1 MTNIQNKSTDDIEK
15 LFKLVVCHNSDEWFE
30 DFINEIIDCTNN
42 KTEYKNQLIK
52 DIQDSVQRFY
62 NKYNHFNGD
71 INDYNAIESYVND
84 YNMRESQERH
94 YRRMLKQYNDEVDNE
109 IESYDALA
117 EEVYNEH
124 NEVEQQRQINFN
136 EYLEREQQKEL
147 DSQRP
152 IVNEIMEDLERTPT
166 NWSINFERLT
176 DNGRLLL
183 LPLLKTFF
191 EEHIMSLPQI
201 GRYKISFKV
210 NGQWYHKPLDA
221 NILKQLMDNLTKQHF
236 IFDIEHTNPEYF
248 YEHGAER
255 IPEWSVFSEIKF
267 SLYIKGVKAN
277 NDVGGSFFQYL
288 VNETIDER
296 IKEYLKRLQIFDSL
310 VNNKNKQREELTDCC
325 FIYALSQTGS
335 YDEDELNKMRLRI
348 NSRYLSQSSINKICH
363 EFKIHLKLSYI
374 NEEAK
379 GKHKKESIKSKKN
392 GKTNNYLGIDKA
404 EPSRT
409 HTMNVYNNHY
419 FIEEQT
425 PFSTYYIKHINECT
439 ADKFNKEYKTD
450 HWINARHFMK
460 SSDLVRE
467 LMKQGQ
473 FKPITFGQYK
483 ILNTTFFNDTNK
495 DISLIDLN
503 YDEAT
508 CTQLI
513 APPQQK
519 KNIKENT
526 TDELTYWYADFEADT
541 SGDIHKPFMV
551 VLQSENGKIN
561 KEYRGINCNEQ
572 LLEYLPHNAVVYFHN
587 LAYDMRMIA
596 SYGIKKSIIKGNK
609 VMTADIEYKKKTIHF
624 KDTLPIL
631 SCKLSSLPK
640 MFNIQNIQKEIFP
653 YKYYTL
659 ERLNNGA
666 IGTINE
672 AGINEDKKWKPTDY
686 TLFESNID
694 KIKGCRIDENHF
706 DMWSYCSFYCQ
717 QDVNILRLG
726 FNAFRAGFIEDFK
739 IDPFKFI
746 SISSLA
752 NEVFN
757 QRVYYPNRNLYKL
770 GGHVRYFCQKAVYGG
785 RCMTAYNKKWHN
797 FLKPLLDFDAV
808 SLYPS
813 AMARLYTV
821 EGRPKVI
828 TDDKLNYEFLS
839 KQSAYVVEIE
849 ITKINKH
856 YAFPLIVR
864 RVNGLNLNDD
874 NLEEGQTIKMVVDNI
889 TLEDFIEFQQIEF
902 KLIRGY
908 YWDGKRDYKIQK
920 AIRDIFNKRLEYK
933 KQNNPLQNL
942 YKLIMNSTYG
952 KTIERPVEKDY
963 KYLHS
968 GEELEKFWTKNY
980 NKIIEDVE
988 LFGCDIHAV
997 KTLKQINNH
1006 FNFSLLGIQILS
1018 MSKRIMNEVM
1028 CLAFDIGC
1036 HIYYQDSDSV
1046 HIECDDLP
1054 KLVAAFKEKYHR
1066 DLIGSNLG
1074 QFHSDFP
1081 TINGHDEM
1089 PKAIESI
1096 FLMKKMYV
1104 DKLQDST
1111 GEVDYMIRG
1120 KGLTQES
1127 IKYVY
1132 NENFNGDV
1140 MKLYGSIFDG
1150 KSQTFDLAKGQPC
1163 FEMNK
1168 NMTVSTKEQFKRTIK
1183 TEYEEGNRNEYFK
1196 YANN

>member
-1 MTNIQNKSTDDIEK
+1 MTLQNKSIDDIEK
-15 LFKLVVCHNSDEWFE
+15 LYKQIVCNNNDEWYE
-30 DFINEIIDCTNN
+30 DDINEIIEEANN
-42 KTEYKNQLIK
+42 ETEYRNELIK
-52 DIQDSVQRFY
+52 GIQGWITTAY
-62 NKYNHFNGD
+62 NYKGD
-71 INDYNAIESYVND
+71 INDYDQICSFMTSLITNSSHKTHY
-84 YNMRESQERH
+84 QE
-94 YRRMLKQYNDEVDNE
+94 MLKRYNDEFDNE
-109 IESYDALA
+109 IESYETLA
-117 EEVYNEH
+117 EQEYNEH
-124 NEVEQQRQINFN
+124 NEVEQQRQIRYN
-136 EYLEREQQKEL
+136 EYLEREHQKEL
-147 DSQRP
+147 ESQRP
-152 IVNEIMEDLERTPT
+152 IVDEIMQDLERTPT

-191 EEHIMSLPQI
+191 EEHIETLPQI

-210 NGQWYHKPLDA
+210 NGVWYHKPLDA
-221 NILKQLMDNLTKQHF
+221 NILRQLMDNLTKNHF

-248 YEHGAER
+248 YEKGAEK

-267 SLYIKGVKAN
+267 SLYMKGVKAN

-288 VNETIDER
+288 VDEKIDEQ

-310 VNNKNKQREELTDCC
+310 VNDKNKQREELTDCC

-335 YDEDELNKMRLRI
+335 YDEDTLNKMRLRI
-348 NSRYLSQSSINKICH
+348 NSRYLSQSSINKICY
-363 EFKIHLKLSYI
+363 EFKIHLKLSFI
-374 NEEAK
+374 NEESSTK
-379 GKHKKESIKSKKN
+379 NKKKTVRSTKNNKSKSF
-392 GKTNNYLGIDKA
+392 LGIDNA
-404 EPSRT
+404 EPNRT

-425 PFSTYYIKHINECT
+425 PFSTYYIKHLNECPS
-439 ADKFNKEYKTD
+439 DKFNKEYKTD
-450 HWINARHFMK
+450 HWINARAFMK

-467 LMKQGQ
+467 LMKQNY

-483 ILNTTFFNDTNK
+483 ILNTTFFNDINK
-495 DISLIDLN
+495 DIELIDLN
-503 YDEAT
+503 YDEDT

-519 KNIKENT
+519 KNNKENT
-526 TDELTYWYADFEADT
+526 MDEITYWYADFEADT

-561 KEYRGINCNEQ
+561 KEYRGVNCNEQ
-572 LLEYLPHNAVVYFHN
+572 LLEYLPNNAVVYFHN
-587 LAYDMRMIA
+587 LAYDMRMMA
-596 SYGIKKSIIKGNK
+596 SYGINKSIIKGNK

-640 MFNIQNIQKEIFP
+640 MFNIPNIQKEIFP

-659 ERLNNGA
+659 ERLNDGA

-726 FNAFRAGFIEDFK
+726 FNAFRAGFIKDFK

-757 QRVYYPNRNLYKL
+757 QRVYYPNRNLFKL

-785 RCMTAYNKKWHN
+785 RCMTAYNKKWHTY
-797 FLKPLLDFDAV
+797 KPISDFDAV

-828 TDDKLNYEFLS
+828 TADKLNYDFLS

-908 YWDGKRDYKIQK
+908 YWDGKRDYRIQK

-968 GEELEKFWTKNY
+968 GDELDKFWTKNY

-1054 KLVAAFKEKYHR
+1054 KLVDAFKEKYNR

-1081 TINGHDEM
+1081 TVNGHQEM

-1132 NENFNGDV
+1132 NEKFNGDV
-1140 MKLYGSIFDG
+1140 MKLYESIFNG
-1150 KSQTFDLAKGQPC
+1150 ESQTFDLAKGQPC

-1168 NMTVSTKEQFKRTIK
+1168 NMTVSTKEQFKRKIK
-1183 TEYEEGNRNEYFK
+1183 TTYEEGNRDEYFK

>member
-1 MTNIQNKSTDDIEK
+1 
-15 LFKLVVCHNSDEWFE
+15 
-30 DFINEIIDCTNN
+30 
-42 KTEYKNQLIK
+42 
-52 DIQDSVQRFY
+52 
-62 NKYNHFNGD
+62 
-71 INDYNAIESYVND
+71 
-84 YNMRESQERH
+84 
-94 YRRMLKQYNDEVDNE
+94 
-109 IESYDALA
+109 
-117 EEVYNEH
+117 
-124 NEVEQQRQINFN
+124 
-136 EYLEREQQKEL
+136 
-147 DSQRP
+147 
-152 IVNEIMEDLERTPT
+152 
-166 NWSINFERLT
+166 
-176 DNGRLLL
+176 
-183 LPLLKTFF
+183 
-191 EEHIMSLPQI
+191 
-201 GRYKISFKV
+201 
-210 NGQWYHKPLDA
+210 
-221 NILKQLMDNLTKQHF
+221 MDNLTKNHF

-248 YEHGAER
+248 YEKGAEK

-267 SLYIKGVKAN
+267 SLYVKGVKAN

-288 VNETIDER
+288 VDEAIDGQV
-296 IKEYLKRLQIFDSL
+296 KEYLKRLQIFDSL
-310 VNNKNKQREELTDCC
+310 VNDKNKQREELNDCC

-348 NSRYLSQSSINKICH
+348 NSRYLSQSSINKLCH
-363 EFKIHLKLSYI
+363 EFKIHLKLSFI

-379 GKHKKESIKSKKN
+379 GKHKKEYIKSKKN
-392 GKTNNYLGIDKA
+392 GKSNNYLGIDKA
-404 EPSRT
+404 APNRT

-425 PFSTYYIKHINECT
+425 PFSTYYIKHLNECPS
-439 ADKFNKEYKTD
+439 DKFNKEYKTY
-450 HWINARHFMK
+450 HWINARTLMK

-467 LMKQGQ
+467 LMRQGM

-483 ILNTTFFNDTNK
+483 ILNTTFFNDIDK
-495 DISLIDLN
+495 DIDLIDLN
-503 YDEAT
+503 YDEDT

-513 APPQQK
+513 SPSQK
-519 KNIKENT
+519 KKNNNENT
-526 TDELTYWYADFEADT
+526 IDEEITYWYADFEADT
-541 SGDIHKPFMV
+541 SGEIHKPFMV

-561 KEYRGINCNEQ
+561 KEYRGEDCNEQ

-587 LAYDMRMIA
+587 LAYDMRMLA
-596 SYGIKKSIIKGNK
+596 SYGINKSIIKGNK
-609 VMTADIEYKKKTIHF
+609 VMTADIKYKKKTIHF

-640 MFNIQNIQKEIFP
+640 MFNIPNIQKEIFP

-659 ERLNNGA
+659 ERLNAGA
-666 IGTINE
+666 IGVINE

-686 TLFESNID
+686 TLFKSNID
-694 KIKGCRIDENHF
+694 KIKGCRIDEKHF
-706 DMWSYCSFYCQ
+706 DMCFYCSFYCQ

-726 FNAFRAGFIEDFK
+726 FNSFRAGFIKDFQ

-757 QRVYYPNRNLYKL
+757 QR
-770 GGHVRYFCQKAVYGG
+770 
-785 RCMTAYNKKWHN
+785 
-797 FLKPLLDFDAV
+797 
-808 SLYPS
+808 
-813 AMARLYTV
+813 
-821 EGRPKVI
+821 RPKVI
-828 TDDKLNYEFLS
+828 TNDELNYGFLS

-856 YAFPLIVR
+856 YSFPLIVR

-889 TLEDFIEFQQIEF
+889 TLEDFIEFQEIEF

-908 YWDGKRDYKIQK
+908 YWDGKRDYRIQK

-1036 HIYYQDSDSV
+1036 HIYYQDSDSF
-1046 HIECDDLP
+1046 HIECNDLP
-1054 KLVAAFKEKYHR
+1054 KLVDAFKEKYNR

-1074 QFHSDFP
+1074 QFHSDFT
-1081 TINGHDEM
+1081 TINGYQEM

-1104 DKLQDST
+1104 DKLSDST
-1111 GEVDYMIRG
+1111 GEIDYMIRG
-1120 KGLTQES
+1120 KGLT
-1127 IKYVY
+1127 
-1132 NENFNGDV
+1132 
-1140 MKLYGSIFDG
+1140 
-1150 KSQTFDLAKGQPC
+1150 
-1163 FEMNK
+1163 
-1168 NMTVSTKEQFKRTIK
+1168 
-1183 TEYEEGNRNEYFK
+1183 
-1196 YANN
+1196 